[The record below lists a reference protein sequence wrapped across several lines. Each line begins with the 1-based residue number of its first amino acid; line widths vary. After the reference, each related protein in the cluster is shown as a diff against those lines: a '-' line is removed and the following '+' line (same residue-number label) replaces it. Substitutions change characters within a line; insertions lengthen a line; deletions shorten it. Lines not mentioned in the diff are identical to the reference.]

1 MAKFTKTKRGSY
13 VLHVPK
19 EFLDAMEADED
30 SILNLQMHNKRLCI
44 TVIGRKSREEQKN
57 ESG

>member
-1 MAKFTKTKRGSY
+1 MAKFTKTKRGSN

-19 EFLDAMEADED
+19 EFLDVMEADED
-30 SILNLQMHNKRLCI
+30 SIFNLQMHNKRLCI
-44 TVIGRKSREEQKN
+44 TVIGRKSRDEQKN